1 MTEIL
6 VRKRNSDLVEFDK
19 NKIVQAIIKAM
30 NETETGIDE
39 DLAWD
44 IAEDI
49 ELEFE
54 DSDII
59 PTIESVSDRV
69 EELLSENGRFD
80 ASKRYILYRNERSKL
95 RNQGWEMTDL
105 QRDIYEK
112 KYRFGNETF
121 DEFLNRVSGGNEKI
135 KKLMRD
141 KRFLPAGRILAGRG
155 LNETGRKVSY
165 SNCFVITPPEDNLES
180 IFDTAKKM
188 ARTYSLG
195 GGCGTSLEKLRPRNA
210 KVNNAAES
218 TTGSVSFA
226 DLYSMTTGL
235 IGQNSRRGA
244 LMLSMPV
251 THPDVEEFID
261 VKTDLDRVTKAN
273 ISLMITDDFM
283 KAVKENKE
291 WIMKFVV
298 EDTGQVITRK
308 AKARDIM
315 YKLAKN
321 NWSVA
326 EPGAIFWD
334 RVEKW
339 HLNSEN
345 KEFKYASTNPCQP
358 KGEFILTKD
367 GFRKIEDIKDNVVL
381 NGFEYQSTEMFPTG
395 EKEVFE
401 VELENG
407 AIIKM
412 TDNHLISTPDGF
424 DLPLKELKVG
434 DRVLVDYNSIHSTN
448 IDNMEE
454 YEKGILAGWFIAD
467 GGYHKTDKRKPDMG
481 FCIGENEF
489 EYKDTLESIIQK
501 YITPDFQFEPHNQK
515 PDTCYVGRI
524 HKDELIDKFSN
535 EMNIRNYDKFT
546 IELYNKS
553 KDFKLGFLK
562 AIFTCDGSSRSEGI
576 SCLYSTN
583 KHFMHDVQRLL
594 IEFGVYSTVT
604 IHGYANSYISTDGV
618 VRNNADCWKVSS
630 YDVDFSRIGYLTEY
644 KNNSMNQKIK
654 KGRSARIDSKKKSL
668 KIKNI
673 TSVGVMSVYDI
684 TVDDIHHYNTNGL
697 VVHNCG
703 EKPLVSGG
711 SCLLSSF
718 NLSEYVK
725 NPFSNNAIFDYNSFA
740 QDVKD
745 SVIYMNDLL
754 DEGIP
759 YLPLDEQKESAR
771 KYRQLGIGCMGL
783 ADMFIKMKA
792 TYGDDKSKEL
802 IRQIFHLMANS
813 AIQQSS
819 LLAKKN
825 GTYPAYD
832 KDAILSSPYLKFV
845 ATEETYKMVEE
856 YGLYNAELLSIAPT
870 GSLSTMLGVSGGGE
884 PIFSLSHTRKSESLG
899 EDGEDVYY
907 KVYAQVAREYM
918 DTHNN
923 VKEEDLPEYFI
934 TSMELD
940 YRKRIEVQAELQK
953 YIDSAISSTVN
964 LPEETTI
971 EEVMDLY
978 MYAWEQ
984 GLKGVTVYRSGCER
998 GGILTTDKKKND
1010 KPKTV
1015 EEPGCTT

>member
-1 MTEIL
+1 MKI
-6 VRKRNSDLVEFDK
+6 RKRNNDLVDFQKD
-19 NKIVQAIIKAM
+19 KIVQAIVKSMA
-30 NETETGIDE
+30 ETNVGVDE

-54 DSDII
+54 DSDVI

-69 EELLSENGRFD
+69 EELLAENGRFD
-80 ASKRYILYRNERSKL
+80 ASKRYILYRSERSKL

-105 QRDIYEK
+105 QKDIYEK
-112 KYRFGNETF
+112 KYRFEDETF
-121 DEFLNRVSGGNEKI
+121 DEFLDRVSGGNEKI

-141 KRFLPAGRILAGRG
+141 KKFLPAGRILAGRG
-155 LNETGRKVSY
+155 LNERGRKVCY

-188 ARTYSLG
+188 ARTYSFG

-283 KAVKENKE
+283 EAVKEDKD

-298 EDTGQVITRK
+298 EDTGQTITK
-308 AKARDIM
+308 TAKARDIM

-334 RVEKW
+334 RVENW

-345 KEFKYASTNPCQP
+345 SEFEYASTNP
-358 KGEFILTKD
+358 
-367 GFRKIEDIKDNVVL
+367 
-381 NGFEYQSTEMFPTG
+381 
-395 EKEVFE
+395 
-401 VELENG
+401 
-407 AIIKM
+407 
-412 TDNHLISTPDGF
+412 
-424 DLPLKELKVG
+424 
-434 DRVLVDYNSIHSTN
+434 
-448 IDNMEE
+448 
-454 YEKGILAGWFIAD
+454 
-467 GGYHKTDKRKPDMG
+467 
-481 FCIGENEF
+481 
-489 EYKDTLESIIQK
+489 
-501 YITPDFQFEPHNQK
+501 
-515 PDTCYVGRI
+515 
-524 HKDELIDKFSN
+524 
-535 EMNIRNYDKFT
+535 
-546 IELYNKS
+546 
-553 KDFKLGFLK
+553 
-562 AIFTCDGSSRSEGI
+562 
-576 SCLYSTN
+576 
-583 KHFMHDVQRLL
+583 
-594 IEFGVYSTVT
+594 
-604 IHGYANSYISTDGV
+604 
-618 VRNNADCWKVSS
+618 
-630 YDVDFSRIGYLTEY
+630 
-644 KNNSMNQKIK
+644 
-654 KGRSARIDSKKKSL
+654 
-668 KIKNI
+668 
-673 TSVGVMSVYDI
+673 
-684 TVDDIHHYNTNGL
+684 
-697 VVHNCG
+697 CG

-725 NPFSNNAIFDYNSFA
+725 NPFLDNVTFDYDSFS

-745 SVIYMNDLL
+745 SVVYMNNLL
-754 DEGIP
+754 DEGMS
-759 YLPLDEQKESAR
+759 YLPLEEQRESAR

-783 ADMFIKMKA
+783 ADMFIKMKVI
-792 TYGDDKSKEL
+792 YGDDKSKEL
-802 IRQIFHLMANS
+802 IRKIFHLMANS
-813 AIQQSS
+813 AIQQSA
-819 LLAKKN
+819 LLAKDN
-825 GTYPAYD
+825 GTYPAYN
-832 KDAILSSPYLKFV
+832 KQAILSSPYLKFV
-845 ATEETYKMVEE
+845 ATEETYELVEK
-856 YGLYNAELLSIAPT
+856 YGLRNSELLSIAPT

-907 KVYAQVAREYM
+907 KVYAQVSRKYM

-923 VKEEDLPEYFI
+923 IKEEDLPEYFI

-964 LPEETTI
+964 LPEDTTI
-971 EEVMDLY
+971 EEIMDLY

-998 GGILTTDKKKND
+998 GGILTTDNKKDK
-1010 KPKTV
+1010 KPKTS
-1015 EEPGCTT
+1015 EEPECAT